1 MTRRGGSARP
11 TYGCCGACSNR
22 ECRYCRGFSKADLL
36 LPKRASAHHD
46 ASTSPQVLP
55 VLTKADLLLPEDL
68 AASHAVVSA
77 QLAEAAPAGTGVR
90 APPLMLSAH
99 FLTGVANLWRV
110 LLRTLAEI
118 ERAEFGAEEGR
129 RRREGL
135 EGAHSVDED
144 ESDVARPPHGA
155 AEMHQ
160 EMHAR

>member
-1 MTRRGGSARP
+1 MTCLIRIAGTTRAHL
-11 TYGCCGACSNR
+11 
-22 ECRYCRGFSKADLL
+22 LL
-36 LPKRASAHHD
+36 LPERASAHHD
-46 ASTSPQVLP
+46 APTSPQVLP

-99 FLTGVANLWRV
+99 CLTGVANLWRV